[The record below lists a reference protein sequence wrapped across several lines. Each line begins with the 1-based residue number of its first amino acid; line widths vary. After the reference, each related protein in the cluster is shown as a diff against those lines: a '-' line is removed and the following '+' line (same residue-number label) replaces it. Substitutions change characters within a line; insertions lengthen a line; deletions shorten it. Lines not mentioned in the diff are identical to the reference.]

1 MASRISGF
9 VTRWELGKRLGS
21 ELEPALACTQIQ
33 VLWSQATT
41 PGSWALPKMY
51 QEPVL
56 LGAAVV
62 GEGLAWERSVI
73 KPQEPSWCLSPRV
86 LEVGGVQVVLEIL
99 EMGQPNGARVLHGG
113 GKHWSLKAM
122 GSGRSREEA
131 GVRITCASLW
141 GAVLGFGSQSS
152 SLSNGVPPFLTW
164 ICGSRCCARSR
175 CGRGVLLGKG
185 VAGRSV

>member
-1 MASRISGF
+1 MRSRISSF
-9 VTRWELGKRLGS
+9 VTRWKLGRKLGS
-21 ELEPALACTQIQ
+21 ELEPALACAHIQ
-33 VLWSQATT
+33 VLWSQGST

-62 GEGLAWERSVI
+62 GGLAWERSGI
-73 KPQEPSWCLSPRV
+73 KPQEPSWCLSPGV
-86 LEVGGVQVVLEIL
+86 LVVRGTQVVSEIL
-99 EMGQPNGARVLHGG
+99 EMGQPKGARILHGG

-141 GAVLGFGSQSS
+141 GAVLGFASQRS
-152 SLSNGVPPFLTW
+152 SLSKGVPPFLAW
-164 ICGSRCCARSR
+164 ICGSQCCARSR
-175 CGRGVLLGKG
+175 CGRGALPGTR
-185 VAGRSV
+185 VAGRRV